1 MTRPAA
7 LFDAEGRKRLAR
19 VVVWGSSGARLT
31 RGQIE
36 RRLQIVL
43 ERIAKKVNPDGED
56 SRPQMLR
63 P

>member
-36 RRLQIVL
+36 RRLQI